1 VLLLPI
7 TLVVSAVLCQSLLP
21 SHGWQTATA
30 APKQVGRQAVEP
42 ATPLAFSEFFEPAP
56 GELKA
61 SAKLLGLDGRRVR
74 LVGFMAQM
82 EEPPDGAFYLC
93 PRPVFCD
100 ESGGGTAALPPEAVR
115 VVVRSAQGKK
125 ISFIPHAL
133 EVTGLLEV
141 GHHAAEDGQVAPVR
155 LILDRPPDSPH
166 SPKPSRKKIK
176 NRNHRSS

>member
-1 VLLLPI
+1 MFLLPI
-7 TLVVSAVLCQSLLP
+7 TLVVSAVLCQSSPL
-21 SHGWQTATA
+21 GQGRRTDTA
-30 APKQVGRQAVEP
+30 APKPVGRQAVEP
-42 ATPLAFSEFFEPAP
+42 ATPLAFNEFFEPAP

-61 SAKLLGLDGRRVR
+61 SAKLLGLNGQRVR

-100 ESGGGTAALPPEAVR
+100 ESGGGTADLPPEAVR

-125 ISFIPHAL
+125 LSFIPRAI

-141 GHHAAEDGQVAPVR
+141 GHRPSEDGQVASIR
-155 LILDRPPDSPH
+155 LILDRPPDASHPPTSSH
-166 SPKPSRKKIK
+166 KKTK
-176 NRNHRSS
+176 NRNHRRS